1 MTVLQPTYVTLGEIN
16 MKPSLEANKK
26 AAKEF
31 YDFIVNK
38 KDFQS
43 ASQYIG
49 SRYIQHNPL
58 VADGPE
64 GLKEFIHFLKSNYPD
79 ARSEIKRVCA
89 EGDYVFLHVH
99 NVRVPNTRG
108 RAIMD
113 IFKLENGKFVEHW
126 DVIQD
131 IPETCA
137 NPNGMF

>member
-1 MTVLQPTYVTLGEIN
+1 MQPF
-16 MKPSLEANKK
+16 LEANKQ
-26 AAKEF
+26 AAREF

-38 KDFQS
+38 KDFES
-43 ASQYIG
+43 ASKYIG

-58 VADGPE
+58 IADGPE
-64 GLKEFIHFLKSNYPD
+64 GLKAFIEFLKSDFPE
-79 ARSEIKRVCA
+79 ARSVIKLACA

-99 NVRVPNTRG
+99 NMRVPNTRG

-113 IFKLENGKFVEHW
+113 IFRLEHGKFVEHW

-131 IPETCA
+131 IPEKCA